1 MRLGITMIATDR
13 AMPAHLLACEAE
25 DRGFAS
31 LYLPEHTHIPVART
45 TPSPAGPGAGGTWQA
60 SYLKGASGDETLAED
75 YARMVDP
82 LVALAAAAA
91 VTSRIILG
99 TGVCLPAQREP
110 IVTAKAV
117 ATLDGLSGGRFVL
130 GIGYGWNVEE
140 AADHGVSW
148 PRRRDVVRENV
159 QAMRSLWTHEQ
170 AYYKG
175 EFVSFEASWA
185 WPKPVGSVPVL
196 LGGAPGPKLFA
207 AIAEYGDGWL
217 PIGGAGIREALPRL
231 AQAYE
236 SAGRDPSTA
245 TVVPF
250 GTLPT
255 VEKLEYYASLGIEEV
270 VLRLPAGG
278 REEVLPV
285 LDEYV
290 ATYLSF

>member
-13 AMPAHLLACEAE
+13 AMPAHLLAREAE

-45 TPSPAGPGAGGTWQA
+45 TPSPAGPGAGATWQA
-60 SYLKGASGDETLAED
+60 SYLKGTSGDETLAED

-82 LVALAAAAA
+82 LIALAAAAA
-91 VTSRIILG
+91 VTSRITLG

-117 ATLDGLSGGRFVL
+117 ATLDQISGGRFVL

-140 AADHGVSW
+140 AAHHGVSW
-148 PRRRDVVRENV
+148 AHRRAVVRENV
-159 QAMRSLWTHEQ
+159 QAMRALWTQEQ
-170 AYYKG
+170 ARYKG
-175 EFVSFEASWA
+175 EYVGFDASWA
-185 WPKPVGSVPVL
+185 WPKPAGRVPVL
-196 LGGAPGPKLFA
+196 IGGAAGPKLFA
-207 AIAEYGDGWL
+207 AIADYADGWL

-236 SAGRDPSTA
+236 SAGRDPATA

-250 GTLPT
+250 GTLPNAA
-255 VEKLEYYASLGIEEV
+255 KLDYYASLGIEEV
-270 VLRLPAGG
+270 VLRLPGGG
-278 REEVLPV
+278 RDQVLPV

-290 ATYLSF
+290 ATYLN

>member
-13 AMPAHLLACEAE
+13 AMPAHLLAREAE

-45 TPSPAGPGAGGTWQA
+45 TPSPAGPGAGATWRA
-60 SYLKGASGDETLAED
+60 SHLKGTSGDETLAED

-91 VTSRIILG
+91 VTSRITLG
-99 TGVCLPAQREP
+99 TGICLPAQREP

-117 ATLDGLSGGRFVL
+117 ATLDQISGGRFVL

-140 AADHGVSW
+140 AAHHGVSW
-148 PRRRDVVRENV
+148 AHRRAVVRENM
-159 QAMRSLWTHEQ
+159 QAMRALWTQEQ
-170 AYYKG
+170 ACYKG
-175 EFVSFEASWA
+175 EFVSFDASWA
-185 WPKPVGSVPVL
+185 WPKPAGRVPVL
-196 LGGAPGPKLFA
+196 IGGAAGPGLFA
-207 AIAEYGDGWL
+207 AIADYADGWL

-236 SAGRDPSTA
+236 SAGRDPATA
-245 TVVPF
+245 TVIPF

-255 VEKLEYYASLGIEEV
+255 AAKLEYYASLGIEEV
-270 VLRLPAGG
+270 VLRLPRGG
-278 REEVLPV
+278 RDEVLPV

-290 ATYLSF
+290 ATYLD